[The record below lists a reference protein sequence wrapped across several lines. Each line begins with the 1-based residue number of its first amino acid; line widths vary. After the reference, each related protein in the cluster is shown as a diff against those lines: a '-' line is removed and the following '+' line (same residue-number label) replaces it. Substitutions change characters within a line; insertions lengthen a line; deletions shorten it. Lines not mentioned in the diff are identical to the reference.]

1 MMHRCLPSVC
11 ASAIVSISETQRLIL
26 FCQSQG
32 PTCVRHIR
40 IVDTT
45 FRDAQQCLWATRMS
59 TAMMLPIAEKLDA
72 AGFDVAEVMGAVQ
85 FDAAVRYL
93 AENPWERLR
102 LLRQRVTRTPLQAL
116 IRSKCVLG
124 FDLVPDDL
132 SALWAERLI
141 ANGVKRLIVFDGLH
155 DLDNLAASTRRA
167 HELGAYV
174 TGWLT
179 FSDSP
184 VHTDDLYVAKAREFI
199 DRLKIDALMIEDTGG
214 ILTPE
219 RTATLVPAIKAVI
232 GDLSLGLHSHGLI
245 GLCQRTYLEAVRLG
259 IDNLYTAIPPLADA
273 NAPPS
278 VVTTL
283 RNLRASGYAC
293 SVDDALV
300 AEMSGHIDRVADL
313 AGKPKGA
320 PRDFDVTFLGHQ
332 IPGGVHSNLKSQLDA
347 AGFGDKLPEVLEES
361 ARVRADLGWPIQ
373 VTPFAQFIGVQATLN
388 VVRGER
394 YAVVP
399 AEVKKYA
406 LGYYG
411 KLLAPVDPNC
421 LDRIVE
427 RGPGSIALTPPA
439 LEPIVPTLRKRYP
452 TAVDDELLLRHFFD
466 ATLVD
471 KALRSKPDLDAF
483 MSVESPLVH
492 LIKEA
497 SRRPR
502 VKYISVSREGL
513 TVEIK
518 Q

>member
-1 MMHRCLPSVC
+1 
-11 ASAIVSISETQRLIL
+11 
-26 FCQSQG
+26 
-32 PTCVRHIR
+32 VRTIR

-59 TAMMLPIAEKLDA
+59 TAMMLPIAETLDA

-102 LLRQRVTRTPLQAL
+102 LLRERITSTPLQAL

-167 HELGAYV
+167 HELGAFV

-179 FSDSP
+179 FADSP
-184 VHTDDLYVAKAREFI
+184 VHTDELYVAKAREFI
-199 DRLKIDALMIEDTGG
+199 ERLKIDALMIEDTGG

-219 RTATLVPAIKAVI
+219 RAATLVPAVKAAI
-232 GDLSLGLHSHGLI
+232 GGMSLGLHSHGLI
-245 GLCQRTYLEAVRLG
+245 GLCQRTYLEAVKHG
-259 IDNLYTAIPPLADA
+259 VDNLYTAVAPLADA

-278 VVTTL
+278 IATTA

-293 SVDDALV
+293 AADDARI
-300 AEMSGHIDRVADL
+300 AEMSAHIDRVADL
-313 AGKPKGA
+313 TGKPKGV

-332 IPGGVHSNLKSQLDA
+332 IPGGVHSNLKAQLEA
-347 AGFGDKLPEVLEES
+347 AGLGDKLPAVLEES

-394 YAVVP
+394 YAIVP

-406 LGYYG
+406 LGHYG
-411 KLLAPVDPNC
+411 KLLAPVDPSC

-427 RGPGSIALTPPA
+427 RGPRSVPLTPPQ
-439 LEPIVPTLRKRYP
+439 LEPIVPTLRQRYP
-452 TAVDDELLLRHFFD
+452 SADDDEILLRHFFD
-466 ATLVD
+466 VGLVD
-471 KALRSKPDLDAF
+471 NALKSNPDLDAF
-483 MSVESPLVH
+483 MSVDTPLVR

-502 VKYISVSREGL
+502 VKYLSLSKEGL
-513 TVEIK
+513 TLEIK
-518 Q
+518 QGSGSRS

>member
-1 MMHRCLPSVC
+1 MK
-11 ASAIVSISETQRLIL
+11 
-26 FCQSQG
+26 
-32 PTCVRHIR
+32 R
-40 IVDTT
+40 IGFVDTT

-59 TAMMLPIAEKLDA
+59 TAMMLPIAEKLDR

-85 FDAAVRYL
+85 FDAAIRYL
-93 AENPWERLR
+93 GENPWERLR
-102 LLRQRVTRTPLQAL
+102 LLRQHITRTPLQAL

-132 SALWAERLI
+132 SALWAEQLI
-141 ANGVKRLIVFDGLH
+141 RNGVKRLIVFDGLH
-155 DLDNLAASTRRA
+155 DLGNLSAATHRA
-167 HELGAYV
+167 HDLGAFV

-199 DRLKIDALMIEDTGG
+199 DRLGIDALMIEDTGG

-219 RTATLVPAIKAVI
+219 RTATLVPAVKAAI
-232 GDLSLGLHSHGLI
+232 GDVSLGLHSHGLI
-245 GLCQRTYLEAVRLG
+245 GLCQRTYLEAIKHGV
-259 IDNLYTAIPPLADA
+259 DNLYTAIPPLADG

-278 VVTTL
+278 VVTTA
-283 RNLRASGYAC
+283 RNLRASGFDC
-293 SVDDALV
+293 SVDDTLI
-300 AEMSGHIDRVADL
+300 AEMSAHIDRVANL
-313 AGKPKGA
+313 AGKPKGV

-332 IPGGVHSNLKSQLDA
+332 IPGGVHSNLKAQLEA
-347 AGFGDKLPEVLEES
+347 AGLGDKLPAVLEES

-373 VTPFAQFIGVQATLN
+373 VTPFAQLIGVQATLN

-411 KLLAPVDPNC
+411 KLLAPVSPDC

-427 RGPGSIALTPPA
+427 RGPGNIALSPPA

-452 TAVDDELLLRHFFD
+452 GAADDEILLRHFFD
-466 ATLVD
+466 GGLVD
-471 KALRSKPDLDAF
+471 KALSSKADYDTFAGCDT
-483 MSVESPLVH
+483 PLTY

-497 SRRPR
+497 ARRSRL
-502 VKYISVSREGL
+502 KYLSVTKDGL
-513 TVEIK
+513 KFAMTPGRK
-518 Q
+518 RKCDAGDTPH

>member
-1 MMHRCLPSVC
+1 LPSIR
-11 ASAIVSISETQRLIL
+11 ASAIVSISEIQRLIL
-26 FCQSQG
+26 FSRSQG
-32 PTCVRHIR
+32 LMRVAHIR

-59 TAMMLPIAEKLDA
+59 TAMMIPIAEKLDS

-85 FDAAVRYL
+85 FDAAIRYL

-102 LLRQRVTRTPLQAL
+102 LLRQRFTRTPLQAL

-124 FDLVPDDL
+124 FELVPDDL

-155 DLDNLAASTRRA
+155 DLDNLAAATRRA
-167 HELGAYV
+167 HELDAYV

-184 VHTDDLYVAKAREFI
+184 VHTDDLYVAKARDFI

-219 RTATLVPAIKAVI
+219 RAATLVPAIKAVI

-245 GLCQRTYLEAVRLG
+245 GLCQRTYLEAIRHGV
-259 IDNLYTAIPPLADA
+259 DNLYTAIPPLADA

-278 VVTTL
+278 IVTTV
-283 RNLRASGYAC
+283 RNLRASGYSC

-300 AEMSGHIDRVADL
+300 AEMSAHIERVADL

-332 IPGGVHSNLKSQLDA
+332 IPGGVHSNLKSQLEA

-399 AEVKKYA
+399 AELKKYA

-411 KLLAPVDPNC
+411 KLLAPVEPNC
-421 LDRIVE
+421 LDRIAE
-427 RGPGSIALTPPA
+427 RGPSSIPLTPPA

-452 TAVDDELLLRHFFD
+452 SADDDEILLHHFFE
-466 ATLVD
+466 AGLVD
-471 KALRSKPDLDAF
+471 RALKNKPDLDAF
-483 MSVESPLVH
+483 MSVETPLAQ

-497 SRRPR
+497 SLRPR
-502 VKYISVSREGL
+502 VKYLSLSKEGL
-513 TVEIK
+513 TLEIK
-518 Q
+518 QGSA